1 MSSILGQTNP
11 TASAADHAGRPHRGP
26 VLVVDDEE
34 QNRMLLRDWL
44 DAHGYLTTEAEN
56 GEAALKSVAEAAPD
70 VILLDVTMPGL
81 DGFEV
86 CRRLKADPKTALIP
100 ILMVTALSEREERLK
115 GIEAGASDFL
125 NKPVDLQDLLLR
137 VRNALQTMQLFNAL
151 KVERE
156 RSERLLLSILPE
168 SIARRMKEGEVT
180 IADHHPEVSLLV
192 ADLAGFTA
200 LAAHIG
206 PDELVSF
213 LNEIFSEFDLLAK
226 ARGLEK
232 IKTMGDSYV
241 VAGGLLVAMPNH
253 AQELAS
259 LALEMQAALARFNQ
273 QYDTSLRLRAG
284 ISTGPLVSGV
294 IGRSKFAF
302 DLWGE
307 TLNTACQLNACAAPG
322 SILVDEGAYEQLCGC
337 FSFSN
342 LRTPQLRDGVTLK
355 ARVLGAAQTAG
366 ASRG

>member
-1 MSSILGQTNP
+1 MNSRFSDSLP
-11 TASAADHAGRPHRGP
+11 PHRRP

-34 QNRMLLRDWL
+34 QNRVLLRDWL
-44 DAHGYLTTEAEN
+44 EAHGHLTIEAEN
-56 GEAALKSVAEAAPD
+56 GEEALRSAAQAPPD
-70 VILLDVTMPGL
+70 AILLDVSMPGL

-86 CRRLKADPKTALIP
+86 CRRLKGDPRTASIP
-100 ILMVTALSEREERLK
+100 ILMVTALSERDQRLK
-115 GIEAGASDFL
+115 GIEAGATDFL

-137 VRNALQTMQLFNAL
+137 VRNALQTTQLFNDL
-151 KVERE
+151 KAERE
-156 RSERLLLSILPE
+156 RSERLLLNILPE
-168 SIARRMKEGEVT
+168 SIAERMKRGEVT

-200 LAAHIG
+200 LATHIG
-206 PDELVSF
+206 PEELVSF
-213 LNEIFSEFDLLAK
+213 LNEIFSEFDLLVK

-232 IKTMGDSYV
+232 VKTMGDSYV

-273 QYDTSLRLRAG
+273 QYNMSLRLRVG
-284 ISTGPLVSGV
+284 MSTGPLVSGI
-294 IGRSKFAF
+294 IGRTKFAF

-307 TLNTACQLNACAAPG
+307 TVNTACQLNACAAPG
-322 SILVDEGAYEQLCGC
+322 SIQVDEGAYERLCGC
-337 FSFSN
+337 FSFSERRA
-342 LRTPQLRDGVTLK
+342 LRSGNGVTLE

-366 ASRG
+366 VFRG